1 MPLSSTGACRICW
14 QRDAVPL
21 ALCRKEHWPN
31 TRKVSSTN
39 EFVPAALLCL
49 PGPGKVAVVKIL
61 AIETATEACSAALL
75 VDNAI
80 AQEFRIAP
88 REHAKIIL
96 PMIDSLL
103 ASAEISVNQL
113 DAIAF
118 GRGPGSFTGLRIATG
133 ITQGIAFSAGLP
145 VAPVS
150 TLAALAMG
158 CVRQQQVTRVL
169 AALDARM
176 QEVYWAMYQTSQSGR
191 VELQGTEAVVSPD
204 QVTVPESGSWTGAG
218 SGWETYHERLQR
230 RCDNM
235 VESVYTD
242 QYPQAEDIARL
253 AVAVIETRQTVA
265 AEQAQPVYL
274 RDRVADKPKPAI
286 LP

>member
-1 MPLSSTGACRICW
+1 M
-14 QRDAVPL
+14 
-21 ALCRKEHWPN
+21 
-31 TRKVSSTN
+31 KV
-39 EFVPAALLCL
+39 
-49 PGPGKVAVVKIL
+49 L

-75 VDNAI
+75 VDNDV

-103 ASAEISVNQL
+103 ASAEFSVNQL

-158 CVRQQQVTRVL
+158 CVRQQKVTQVL

-176 QEVYWAMYQTSQSGR
+176 QEVYWAIYQTSQSGR

-204 QVTVPESGSWTGAG
+204 QVAVPDASNWVGAG
-218 SGWETYHERLQR
+218 SGWGTYHERLQR

-235 VESVYTD
+235 IESVYPD

-274 RDRVADKPKPAI
+274 RDKVADKPKPAT